1 MNSRLQNYHIKIF
14 RNQGRFTQ
22 FQTVLI
28 FIWNYLKKTRIQCDY
43 AEFIFITILY
53 LIAFLANNGSL
64 AVTNL
69 GISFRFRVGQTST
82 QNDGEDGYVS
92 ILTYAAF
99 NQKRVE
105 KMSHILCLG
114 YKKGEGLGPNSKGI
128 VNPVIPDTRY
138 HGQHIGWDSQKNIFT
153 TRKISWMREKYLQID
168 NSFTLINYLVLTA
181 GTHVK

>member
-1 MNSRLQNYHIKIF
+1 M
-14 RNQGRFTQ
+14 
-22 FQTVLI
+22 
-28 FIWNYLKKTRIQCDY
+28 
-43 AEFIFITILY
+43 
-53 LIAFLANNGSL
+53 
-64 AVTNL
+64 
-69 GISFRFRVGQTST
+69 GQTST

-138 HGQHIGWDSQKNIFT
+138 HGQHIGWDSQKISSLLEKFYECVQNIC
-153 TRKISWMREKYLQID
+153 KLKNLLPSSIL
-168 NSFTLINYLVLTA
+168 
-181 GTHVK
+181 

>member
-1 MNSRLQNYHIKIF
+1 M
-14 RNQGRFTQ
+14 
-22 FQTVLI
+22 
-28 FIWNYLKKTRIQCDY
+28 
-43 AEFIFITILY
+43 
-53 LIAFLANNGSL
+53 ANNGSL

-69 GISFRFRVGQTST
+69 GIRFRFRVGQTST

-153 TRKISWMREKYLQID
+153 TRKIS
-168 NSFTLINYLVLTA
+168 
-181 GTHVK
+181 